1 MRLWPLR
8 WQKHWRALCLGCTLA
23 ALSTIDPARAWS
35 DDAPDWTPA
44 LLVQQSPFLRLVN
57 LQPPPG
63 GGEQPIDP
71 QVPGA
76 GGEANL
82 DSIFQ
87 QFNATASTP
96 VTEQQ
101 PVSFDATVT
110 SLTLT
115 DSTVGKSPAAVFV
128 INQEMIRRSGAQ
140 SLPEIL
146 RMVPGVHVGVGNGI
160 TPNVSIRG
168 FGAGGNTPFSSRVLV
183 LIDGRSIYEPL
194 FGGVIWQTNDLV
206 IQDIER
212 IEVIRGP
219 GATIWGANA
228 VNGVINVITK
238 SAADTQ
244 GLLVSSLGGS
254 ELQNITVARYGS
266 KVGEDAYLRVY
277 GKFKD
282 VDDQLRDPEDAA
294 RSLAFRGEPAND
306 GFHDFMGGFR
316 YDKALDEATDW
327 SVQGRISAAPGG
339 DYTTTNG
346 QPPIIMDI
354 NPASSFVGS
363 VQSRL
368 THVFDD
374 DSQLTLL
381 AIYDRADNAVS
392 FGQYHRDTY
401 VLDGAY
407 RWNWGENHKLVAGG
421 QFRLDRDTLIPL
433 NYPFYEIALD
443 PASRTYNV
451 VSWLLQDEI
460 AIVPDDLT
468 LLVGTKMEVNPF
480 TGFEIQPSARLLK
493 TIDEKRVVWTAISR
507 AIRRPNRLDEHTDIS
522 ARIPLPNQPITL
534 SNIKGNPNLKADA
547 LIAFEAGY
555 RAEPTEWLTWDI
567 VGFFNTYDD
576 LSQFISEGN
585 VGDLLVV
592 NSNTA
597 QAQSYGTELSGTVKM
612 TDNWSITGAYSYIS
626 IFADVEPQDKA
637 YITRGF
643 EQLYEGTTPNNI
655 LYLRNSWSPTDDWD
669 LDLIHRYVDQVAFGE
684 IPPYFEM
691 DVRLAW
697 RPKEHLELAV
707 VGQNLL
713 DSAHAEFG
721 TTELVPFNALRTQVQ
736 RSVYGS
742 ITYQY

>member
-8 WQKHWRALCLGCTLA
+8 WQKHWRAICLGCTLA
-23 ALSTIDPARAWS
+23 AMATMEPSRAWAE
-35 DDAPDWTPA
+35 DAPDWTPA
-44 LLVQQSPFLRLVN
+44 LLVQQSPFLRFVN
-57 LQPPPG
+57 FQPSDEVGGAPATPPSTTPNG
-63 GGEQPIDP
+63 SGPSSYLDDFAIETKKDSKLTL
-71 QVPGA
+71 PG
-76 GGEANL
+76 
-82 DSIFQ
+82 SQ
-87 QFNATASTP
+87 
-96 VTEQQ
+96 
-101 PVSFDATVT
+101 DATVT

-244 GLLVSSLGGS
+244 GLMVSSLGGS
-254 ELQNITVARYGS
+254 ELQNITVARHGS

-316 YDKALDEATDW
+316 YDKALDDATDW

-339 DYTTTNG
+339 DAVTTPVLNVLVN
-346 QPPIIMDI
+346 P

-363 VQSRL
+363 VQSRM
-368 THVFDD
+368 THAFDD
-374 DSQLTLL
+374 DSELTLL

-392 FGQYHRDTY
+392 FGQYHRDSY
-401 VLDGAY
+401 VLDAAY
-407 RWNWGENHKLVAGG
+407 RWSVGERHKLVAGG
-421 QFRLDRDTLIPL
+421 QFRLDRDTLVPL
-433 NYPFYEIALD
+433 DYPGFEVALD
-443 PASRTYNV
+443 PASQTYNV

-460 AIVPDDLT
+460 QLVPDDLT

-493 TIDEKRVVWTAISR
+493 TLDEQRVVWAAVSR
-507 AIRRPNRLDEHTDIS
+507 AIRRPNRIEEHSDITG
-522 ARIPLPNQPITL
+522 RIPGF
-534 SNIKGNPNLKADA
+534 GNLGTIFNVQGNADLKSDSLVAM
-547 LIAFEAGY
+547 ETGY

-567 VGFFNTYDD
+567 TGFYNIYSD
-576 LSQFISEGN
+576 LTQY
-585 VGDLLVV
+585 VV
-592 NSNTA
+592 NADGLDIIATNTNTA
-597 QAQSYGTELSGTVKM
+597 SAESYGAELSGTVEM
-612 TDNWSITGAYSYIS
+612 TDTWSVTGAYSYLA
-626 IFADVEPQDKA
+626 IFAHAEAQEFNFVTK
-637 YITRGF
+637 GF
-643 EQLYEGTTPNNI
+643 ERLYEGTAPNNI
-655 LYLRNSWSPTDDWD
+655 LYLRNSWSPSEDWD
-669 LDLIHRYVDQVAFGE
+669 LDLIHRYVDQVAFGK
-684 IPPYFEM
+684 IPPYVEM

-697 RPKEHLELAV
+697 RPKKHLELAV

-721 TTELVPFNALRTQVQ
+721 TAELVPFNALRTQVQ